1 MILQECEQND
11 CLWNNARPKLLP
23 SPIILTL
30 GEILIIQYPPRNG
43 CQMGDKKAGNNIWKV
58 ALGSAGLTCLG
69 LWLFTRPLLNRI
81 HDSYLKTVMT
91 DPYEENIWEFVSAAH
106 RTGLQK
112 IVETNLRAHTGR
124 LLERPFGS
132 PWRFPGTD
140 GLVFNLAQLAR
151 LPVDESVTVDTRVT
165 LGPRAARP
173 LKISMPLI
181 VSGMAYGLA
190 LSEKAKIA
198 LAKGASLAGTATN
211 TGEGPFLPSERE
223 AARHLIVQY
232 NRGGWNYNPLIL
244 KQADMVEI
252 QFGQAAIAGLGH
264 STNYDEIPPKGRR
277 LLGLK
282 PGQAAVTHARMP
294 GIKNPKKDLP
304 PLVARL
310 RRLTGGVPIGA
321 KIGASN
327 DLEKD
332 LAILLDAG
340 VDFIAI
346 DGAGAASKGSPP
358 IIQDD
363 FGVPTVYAVNRA
375 AAFLKKQGVKDR
387 VSLIAG
393 GGLVTPGDF
402 LKTLALGADAVYI
415 GTIALFALTH
425 TQVLKA
431 MPWEPPVQV
440 VFARG
445 RYQDKLD
452 ADQAAHNLANFLWA
466 CNAEIMEGVRALGKK
481 SVRQVNKSDLAALDP
496 VTARALGVP
505 LASRARSGL
514 LS

>member
-1 MILQECEQND
+1 
-11 CLWNNARPKLLP
+11 
-23 SPIILTL
+23 
-30 GEILIIQYPPRNG
+30 
-43 CQMGDKKAGNNIWKV
+43 MGNRKAGTTVIWKM

-69 LWLFTRPLLNRI
+69 LWLFSRPLLNRI
-81 HDSYLKTVMT
+81 HDSFLKTVMT
-91 DPYEENIWEFVSAAH
+91 DPYEENFWEFVSAST

-112 IVETNLRAHTGR
+112 IVETNLRAQQGQ
-124 LLERPFGS
+124 LIQRPFGS

-140 GLVFNLAQLAR
+140 GLVFNLAQLAK
-151 LPVDESVTVDTRVT
+151 LPVEESVPVNTKVT
-165 LGPRAARP
+165 LGPQAARP
-173 LKISMPLI
+173 LKISMPII

-198 LAKGASLAGTATN
+198 LARGASLAGTATN
-211 TGEGPFLPSERE
+211 TGEGPFLPSERQ

-232 NRGGWNYNPLIL
+232 NRGGWNHNPRIL

-252 QFGQAAIAGLGH
+252 QFGQAARGGLGH
-264 STNYDEIPPKGRR
+264 SINYDEIPPKGRH

-294 GIKNPKKDLP
+294 GIKDPQKDLP
-304 PLVARL
+304 PLVTRL
-310 RRLTGGVPIGA
+310 RHLTGGVPIGA
-321 KIGASN
+321 KIGAGN

-332 LAILLDAG
+332 LAILLEAG

-346 DGAGAASKGSPP
+346 DGAGAATKGSPP
-358 IIQDD
+358 IVQDD

-375 AAFLKKQGVKDR
+375 ATFLKKHGVKDK

-402 LKTLALGADAVYI
+402 LKILALGANAVYI

-440 VFARG
+440 VFAQG
-445 RYQDKLD
+445 RYQDQLD
-452 ADQAAHNLANFLWA
+452 VDKAAHNLANFLRA
-466 CNAEIMEGVRALGKK
+466 CNAEIMAGVRALGKK
-481 SVRQVNKSDLAALDP
+481 SVRQVNKTDLAALDP
-496 VTARALGVP
+496 VTARALGIP
-505 LASRARSGL
+505 LATRARSGF